1 MDRRIQLSIISGFLG
16 SGKTTFLQHKIFKK
30 DHSSIC
36 IVINEAGDISI
47 DDVLLDDKI
56 EKIKIS
62 GGCICCDSNAEFVE
76 KLIDLC
82 GIRNHA
88 NADFNN
94 RIDTILVETSGIS
107 DPAAIYDSIVNHSI
121 LGRNIVV
128 KGISVLLDAFDSNTF
143 ISEPLI
149 AKQLACA
156 DDIYITKTDLVSNEV
171 VAQKYNIARYFNPSA
186 LIRSCSKGEIQNL
199 TEEQTRQFGIKSILP
214 DAKTKR
220 VNSYETFIVNLEE
233 NTDWNNLVIWV
244 SALLSCLGD
253 KILRLK
259 GIINSPAGRLLVQGV
274 GPNIQK
280 PQRLPKEFYESKNFL
295 VLIGRGFDKTDI
307 KRSANFLNT

>member
-16 SGKTTFLQHKIFKK
+16 SGKTTFLQHKIFQK
-30 DHSSIC
+30 DHSKLC

-62 GGCICCDSNAEFVE
+62 GGCICCDSNTEFVE
-76 KLIDLC
+76 KLVELC
-82 GIRNHA
+82 GTRNHA

-94 RIDTILVETSGIS
+94 RIDTIVVETSGIS

-143 ISEPLI
+143 VSEPLI
-149 AKQLACA
+149 SKQLACA
-156 DDIYITKTDLVSNEV
+156 DEVYITKTDLVSDEV
-171 VAQKYNIARYFNPSA
+171 VAQKYNIARSFNPSA

-199 TEEQTRQFGIKSILP
+199 TEEQTKQIDINSIFPYVKSETA
-214 DAKTKR
+214 D
-220 VNSYETFIVNLEE
+220 NYETFINQHKIYAGLVTIPDRSKNLCK
-233 NTDWNNLVIWV
+233 VID
-244 SALLSCLGD
+244 S
-253 KILRLK
+253 
-259 GIINSPAGRLLVQGV
+259 IINQVDHLYIHP
-274 GPNIQK
+274 P
-280 PQRLPKEFYESKNFL
+280 
-295 VLIGRGFDKTDI
+295 GF
-307 KRSANFLNT
+307 

>member
-94 RIDTILVETSGIS
+94 RIDAILVETSGIS

-244 SALLSCLGD
+244 SALLSCHGD

>member
-1 MDRRIQLSIISGFLG
+1 VDRRIQLSIISGFLG

-244 SALLSCLGD
+244 SALLSCHGD

>member
-1 MDRRIQLSIISGFLG
+1 VDRRIQLSIISGFLG

-214 DAKTKR
+214 DAKTER

-244 SALLSCLGD
+244 SALLSCHGD

>member
-199 TEEQTRQFGIKSILP
+199 TEEQTQKFVIKSILP
-214 DAKTKR
+214 DVKTKR

-244 SALLSCLGD
+244 SALLSCHGD

-280 PQRLPKEFYESKNFL
+280 PQRLPKEFCESKNFL

>member
-1 MDRRIQLSIISGFLG
+1 VDRRIQLSIISGFLG

-214 DAKTKR
+214 DAKTTR

-244 SALLSCLGD
+244 SALLSCHGD

>member
-214 DAKTKR
+214 DAKTER
-220 VNSYETFIVNLEE
+220 VNSYETFI
-233 NTDWNNLVIWV
+233 IWW
-244 SALLSCLGD
+244 
-253 KILRLK
+253 
-259 GIINSPAGRLLVQGV
+259 
-274 GPNIQK
+274 
-280 PQRLPKEFYESKNFL
+280 
-295 VLIGRGFDKTDI
+295 
-307 KRSANFLNT
+307 

>member
-47 DDVLLDDKI
+47 DDALLDDKI

-244 SALLSCLGD
+244 SALLSCHGD

>member
-199 TEEQTRQFGIKSILP
+199 TKEQTRQFGIKSILP

-244 SALLSCLGD
+244 SALLSCHGD

>member
-214 DAKTKR
+214 DAKTTR

-244 SALLSCLGD
+244 SALLSCHGD

>member
-16 SGKTTFLQHKIFKK
+16 SGKTTFLQHKIFQK
-30 DHSSIC
+30 DHSKLC

-62 GGCICCDSNAEFVE
+62 GGCICCDSNTEFVE
-76 KLIDLC
+76 KLVELC
-82 GIRNHA
+82 GTRNHA

-94 RIDTILVETSGIS
+94 RIDTIVVETSGIS

-143 ISEPLI
+143 VSEPLI
-149 AKQLACA
+149 SKQLACA
-156 DDIYITKTDLVSNEV
+156 DEVYITKTDLVSDEV
-171 VAQKYNIARYFNPSA
+171 VAQKYNIARSFNPSA

-199 TEEQTRQFGIKSILP
+199 TEEQTKQIDINSIFPYVKSETA
-214 DAKTKR
+214 D
-220 VNSYETFIVNLEE
+220 NYETFIINIEE
-233 NTDWNNLVIWV
+233 NTDWNNIVIWV
-244 SALLSCLGD
+244 SALLSCHGN

-259 GIINSPAGRLLVQGV
+259 GIINSPAGRLLIQGV

-280 PQRLPKEFYESKNFL
+280 PQRLPKELHKSKNFL
-295 VLIGRGFDKTDI
+295 VLIGRGFDKESI
-307 KRSANFLNT
+307 KKSANFLNM

>member
-76 KLIDLC
+76 KLTDLC

-107 DPAAIYDSIVNHSI
+107 DPAAIYDSIINHSI

-244 SALLSCLGD
+244 SALLSCHGD

>member
-199 TEEQTRQFGIKSILP
+199 TEEQTRHFGIKSILP

-244 SALLSCLGD
+244 SALLSCHGD

>member
-62 GGCICCDSNAEFVE
+62 GGCICCDSNSEFVE
-76 KLIDLC
+76 KLVDLC
-82 GIRNHA
+82 SIRNHA
-88 NADFNN
+88 SANFNN

-128 KGISVLLDAFDSNTF
+128 KGISVLLDAFDNNTF

-156 DDIYITKTDLVSNEV
+156 DDIFITKADLVSDEV
-171 VAQKYNIARYFNPSA
+171 VAQKYNIARYFNPSG
-186 LIRSCSKGEIQNL
+186 LIRLCSKGEIQNL
-199 TEEQTRQFGIKSILP
+199 TE
-214 DAKTKR
+214 TKR
-220 VNSYETFIVNLEE
+220 V
-233 NTDWNNLVIWV
+233 
-244 SALLSCLGD
+244 
-253 KILRLK
+253 
-259 GIINSPAGRLLVQGV
+259 
-274 GPNIQK
+274 
-280 PQRLPKEFYESKNFL
+280 
-295 VLIGRGFDKTDI
+295 
-307 KRSANFLNT
+307 

>member
-16 SGKTTFLQHKIFKK
+16 SGKTTFLQHKIFQK
-30 DHSSIC
+30 DHSKLC

-76 KLIDLC
+76 KLVDLC

-88 NADFNN
+88 NVDFNN
-94 RIDTILVETSGIS
+94 RIDTILIETSGIS
-107 DPAAIYDSIVNHSI
+107 DPAAIYNSIVNHSI

-128 KGISVLLDAFDSNTF
+128 KGISVLLDAFDNNTF

-156 DDIYITKTDLVSNEV
+156 DEIFITKADLVSDEV
-171 VAQKYNIARYFNPSA
+171 VAQKYNIARYFNPSG
-186 LIRSCSKGEIQNL
+186 LIKSCSNGEIQNL
-199 TEEQTRQFGIKSILP
+199 TEEQTKQFDINSILR
-214 DAKTKR
+214 DAKAKR
-220 VNSYETFIVNLEE
+220 VDNYETFVVNLEE
-233 NTDWNNLVIWV
+233 HTDWNNLVIWV
-244 SALLSCLGD
+244 SALLSCHGD

-259 GIINSPAGRLLVQGV
+259 GIINSPAGRLLIQGV

-280 PQRLPKEFYESKNFL
+280 PQRLPKDFHESQNFL
-295 VLIGRGFDKTDI
+295 VLIGRGFDKETI
-307 KRSANFLNT
+307 MKSANFLNT